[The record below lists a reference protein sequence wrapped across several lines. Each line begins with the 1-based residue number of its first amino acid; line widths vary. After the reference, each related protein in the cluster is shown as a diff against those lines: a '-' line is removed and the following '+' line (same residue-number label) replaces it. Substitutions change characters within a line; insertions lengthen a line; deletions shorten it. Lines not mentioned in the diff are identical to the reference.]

1 MEITL
6 EMVEQLR
13 QHAPVSYAQAKQ
25 ALEHTGGNL
34 LDAVIY
40 LEETGAIPR
49 AEECYTSTRP
59 QGQSQTP
66 PRPAIPP
73 AEEEQQRQPRG
84 LRHLLRRARVW
95 LIDNEFEIW
104 RREQPIT
111 SLPLLILILLL
122 IFAYAVVIPLLVVG
136 LFLGFRYRFSGPDLE
151 RESINSVMGSVADTA
166 ADVGRQV
173 MDEISRRSGWSE
185 SKVTSALF
193 QLRRKLRQ
201 HLEKEGIEV

>member
-1 MEITL
+1 MDITL
-6 EMVEQLR
+6 ELVEQLR
-13 QHAPVSYAQAKQ
+13 QHAPVSYSLAKQ

-49 AEECYTSTRP
+49 AEECYTSTRQ

-66 PRPAIPP
+66 PQSAAPA
-73 AEEEQQRQPRG
+73 AEDGQRRPRG
-84 LRHLLRRARVW
+84 LGWLLRRARFW

-104 RREQPIT
+104 RRGRPIT
-111 SLPLLILILLL
+111 SLPLLILVLLL
-122 IFAYAVVIPLLVVG
+122 IFAYAVVIPLLVAG

-151 RESINSVMGSVADTA
+151 KESINGVIDSVADTA

-173 MDEISRRSGWSE
+173 MDEINRRGGRGSRE
-185 SKVTSALF
+185 
-193 QLRRKLRQ
+193 
-201 HLEKEGIEV
+201 E